1 MSTYLDNFSRLR
13 YTGIFCILA
22 LASAGTQATVD
33 SDSNGLIEINNLND
47 LYKIRYNLEGTG
59 MTDAS
64 GNTDSSGCPNS
75 GCFGYEL
82 TRDLNFDT
90 NDNGITTDDLY
101 WNSGA
106 GWDPIG
112 SAEAP
117 FNAEFNGHD
126 HTLYNLYIDRTGE
139 DNIGLFAAMSNGRI
153 YNVTIDGS
161 SREVSVAGNNNTGV
175 LVGSLLSLD
184 DEQIY
189 TFAFEHNIISGNVS
203 GGNNVGLLAGSLRS
217 LANYNDHRLIV
228 TDNQL
233 SGTVDGL
240 DRVAGV
246 VGYINGPD
254 LDSATGLTASISDN
268 QVSAVI
274 SGDNYVGGLAGHIDV
289 TQEYNGDD
297 KTSMT
302 SNSISGNITGTI
314 NVGGLI
320 GGLIANQYNAKA
332 KVLNNISTASVDG
345 DGNLGGLIGY
355 LESDGDFPSVV
366 IANNSAHG
374 NVNGLRRNVGGLIGL
389 ISIANSSSINTY
401 QNYATGHVS
410 GSRSVGGLM
419 GHIYSFSTSWPEVV
433 TNVTDSFAYGKVTGT
448 AMVGGLIGYI
458 DEAYL
463 SIYVSNTYSI
473 GQVNGQSDTGGLI
486 GRIDTLGDF
495 YGSDLTNVSASYWD
509 TLRSGKSTSAGDETG
524 YNTRTLKCPT
534 APGEC
539 VSGLYSGWST
549 TVWDF
554 GTSSD
559 YPVLK

>member
-1 MSTYLDNFSRLR
+1 MSTYLDNLFHLR
-13 YTGIFCILA
+13 YAGIFCILA
-22 LASAGTQATVD
+22 LASTGTQAIVD
-33 SDSNGLIEINNLND
+33 SNSNGLVDINTLQD

-64 GNTDSSGCPNS
+64 GNTDSSGCPS
-75 GCFGYEL
+75 GGCFGYEL
-82 TRDLNFDT
+82 TKDLNFDT
-90 NDNGITTDDLY
+90 NDNGITSDDLY
-101 WNSGA
+101 WNNGA

-117 FNAEFNGHD
+117 FNAEFNGHH
-126 HTLYNLYIDRTGE
+126 HTLYNLYINRTGE
-139 DNIGLFAAMSNGRI
+139 DNIGLFAAMGNGRI
-153 YNVTIDGS
+153 YDLTIEGS
-161 SREVSVAGNNNTGV
+161 NRNVSVAGNNNTGV

-189 TFAFEHNIISGNVS
+189 TFALEHNIISGNVS
-203 GGNNVGLLAGSLRS
+203 GGNNVGLLMGSLRS
-217 LANYNDHRLIV
+217 MANYDVHQLIV
-228 TDNQL
+228 TGNQL
-233 SGTVDGL
+233 SGKVNGR

-254 LDSATGLTASISDN
+254 LNSFTGLTASISDN
-268 QVSAVI
+268 QVSALI
-274 SGDNYVGGLAGHIDV
+274 SGDNYVGGLAGHINV
-289 TQEYNGDD
+289 TQQYNWGD

-302 SNSISGNITGTI
+302 SNSISGTITGTL
-314 NVGGLI
+314 NVGGMI
-320 GGLIANQYNAKA
+320 GGLIANQYNASA
-332 KVLNNISTASVDG
+332 NVLDNISTAAVDG

-355 LESDGDFPSVV
+355 VESDGNFPSVV
-366 IANNSAHG
+366 IAHNSAHG
-374 NVNGLRRNVGGLIGL
+374 NVNGARRNVGGLIGL
-389 ISIANSSSINTY
+389 ILIANASSIDTY
-401 QNYATGHVS
+401 QNYATGQVS

-419 GHIYSFSTSWPEVV
+419 GHIHSFSSSWPDVV

-486 GRIDTLGDF
+486 GRIDSLGDYF
-495 YGSDLTNVSASYWD
+495 GTDMTNVSASFWD
-509 TLRSGKSTSAGDETG
+509 TLRSGKSTSAGEETG
-524 YNTRTLKCPT
+524 YNTRILKCPT

-539 VSGLYSGWST
+539 ASGLYSGWST
-549 TVWDF
+549 TIWDF